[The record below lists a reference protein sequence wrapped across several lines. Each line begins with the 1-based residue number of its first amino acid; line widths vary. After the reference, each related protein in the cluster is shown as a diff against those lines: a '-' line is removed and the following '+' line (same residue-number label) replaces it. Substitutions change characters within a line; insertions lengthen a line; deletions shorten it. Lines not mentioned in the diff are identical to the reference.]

1 MINNK
6 NKISKET
13 FFPIINLI
21 KNKQY
26 DKALDL
32 LENLPDKQIDQ
43 NLINKLKGLI
53 YLNKKNWKK
62 SLFHYEKISKEKLNF
77 ETLNNI
83 GVCLYKL
90 GKFNEASNKFYQS
103 INENNS
109 YISAYENFC
118 VTNKLLGNYDLSIKY
133 LLKAL
138 SLSPKNNKLKNNLL
152 DILNFYEPKGI
163 NNSIININN
172 QIKKLNI
179 ENNYKKFIQNTTLN
193 KILNKSQEIL
203 ENNNLTL
210 NYPHTQ
216 IFKKNATNL
225 NCERHLA
232 IFEEHKII
240 PKFCFSCFKVQLTL
254 NSVIDLIKLY
264 FYFNNLNLKNNNI
277 RKCIVELRDGIE
289 GNYKGYIFTSSVNE
303 AENIKKIIN
312 EDLRNCE
319 ISINKIEIKH
329 GCTEYY
335 NEFELYKNISEDVV
349 NKIYDKEWNNIE
361 KEFDKKNLILEKNKE
376 RVFKKTINNFNLPDF
391 LIIKNWLIYA
401 KIIGDNSYEK
411 IYKFDPKINHLS
423 KLEIQKIGM
432 RKKYLLN

>member
-21 KNKQY
+21 KNKKY

-43 NLINKLKGLI
+43 NLINKLNVLI

-62 SLFHYEKISKEKLNF
+62 SLLHYEKISKEKLNF

-103 INENNS
+103 INENNN

-179 ENNYKKFIQNTTLN
+179 ENNYKNLF
-193 KILNKSQEIL
+193 KILL
-203 ENNNLTL
+203 
-210 NYPHTQ
+210 
-216 IFKKNATNL
+216 
-225 NCERHLA
+225 
-232 IFEEHKII
+232 
-240 PKFCFSCFKVQLTL
+240 
-254 NSVIDLIKLY
+254 
-264 FYFNNLNLKNNNI
+264 
-277 RKCIVELRDGIE
+277 
-289 GNYKGYIFTSSVNE
+289 
-303 AENIKKIIN
+303 
-312 EDLRNCE
+312 
-319 ISINKIEIKH
+319 
-329 GCTEYY
+329 
-335 NEFELYKNISEDVV
+335 
-349 NKIYDKEWNNIE
+349 
-361 KEFDKKNLILEKNKE
+361 
-376 RVFKKTINNFNLPDF
+376 
-391 LIIKNWLIYA
+391 
-401 KIIGDNSYEK
+401 
-411 IYKFDPKINHLS
+411 
-423 KLEIQKIGM
+423 
-432 RKKYLLN
+432 